1 MTIISPEIT
10 ALLVAVFSTT
20 FFVTV
25 IRTTTPLLLAT
36 LGGLIAD
43 LSGALNVALEGQ
55 MLASCLTAVI
65 VSVYA
70 PWYVAVLAGVG
81 VGGLLGLL
89 MAFFALRMKADII
102 LVGFAINILAASGT
116 VFALAL
122 ATGGDKGTSVNLL
135 PQGIPAVDLSFL
147 GAIPGIGDFLVRI
160 LSGHSV
166 LSWVAAFLVFAV
178 WYFLYRTPWGLWLRG
193 VGEYPAAPE
202 AAGIPLGKVR
212 TWALVVSGALAGLG
226 GAQLALFNFIGF
238 TRDMTAGRGFIALGA
253 VLLGARHPIG
263 ALVAALLFGVFE
275 GLSILMPGLFN
286 WIPTEWIHMI
296 PFAVTILALVLFSYR
311 AQRALAMRGGK

>member
-1 MTIISPEIT
+1 MMDLFWT
-10 ALLVAVFSTT
+10 VFSAA
-20 FFVTV
+20 FVVTV

-43 LSGALNVALEGQ
+43 LSGALNVALEGM
-55 MLASCLTAVI
+55 MLIGCLTAVI

-70 PWYVAVLAGVG
+70 PWYVGVLAGLG
-81 VGGLLGLL
+81 MGGLLGLL
-89 MAFFALRMKADII
+89 MAFFAYRLKADII
-102 LVGFAINILAASGT
+102 LVGFAINILAAGGT

-122 ATGGDKGTSVNLL
+122 ATGGDKGTSINL
-135 PQGIPAVDLSFL
+135 QSKAIPAVDLSFL
-147 GAIPGIGDFLVRI
+147 NGIPGVGPTLTAF

-166 LSWVAAFLVFAV
+166 LSWVAAILVFCI

-202 AAGIPLGKVR
+202 AAGIPVNRIR
-212 TWALVVSGALAGLG
+212 TWSLIVSGALAGLG
-226 GAQLALFNFIGF
+226 GAQLAMFNYVGF

-263 ALVAALLFGVFE
+263 ALIAALLFGAFE
-275 GLSILMPGLFN
+275 ALAVVMPGLFN
-286 WIPTEWIHMI
+286 DIPAELIRMI
-296 PFAVTILALVLFSYR
+296 PFVVTIAALILFSIR
-311 AQRALAMRGGK
+311 AQRLLALRGAK

>member
-1 MTIISPEIT
+1 MMELFWTI
-10 ALLVAVFSTT
+10 FSAA
-20 FFVTV
+20 FVVTV
-25 IRTTTPLLLAT
+25 IRTTTPLLLST

-55 MLASCLTAVI
+55 MLIGCLTAVI
-65 VSVYA
+65 VSVYM
-70 PWYVAVLAGVG
+70 PWYVAVLAGVL
-81 VGGLLGLL
+81 VGGLLGIL

-102 LVGFAINILAASGT
+102 LVGFAINILAAGGT

-122 ATGGDKGTSVNLL
+122 ATGGDKGTSINLVSKA
-135 PQGIPAVDLSFL
+135 IPAIDLGFL
-147 GAIPGIGDFLVRI
+147 RVIPGVGPVLEAF

-166 LSWVAAFLVFAV
+166 LSWIAAFLVFAI

-202 AAGIPLGKVR
+202 AAGIPLDKVR
-212 TWALVVSGALAGLG
+212 TWSLIVSGAFAGMG
-226 GAQLALFNFIGF
+226 GAQLAMFNYVGF

-263 ALVAALLFGVFE
+263 ALLAALLFGAFE
-275 GLSILMPGLFN
+275 ALAVVMPGLFN
-286 WIPTEWIHMI
+286 WIPAELIRMI
-296 PFAVTILALVLFSYR
+296 PFVVTILALVLFSIR
-311 AQRALAMRGGK
+311 AQRAIALRAAR

>member
-1 MTIISPEIT
+1 MMELFLT
-10 ALLVAVFSTT
+10 VFSAA
-20 FFVTV
+20 FVVTV

-43 LSGALNVALEGQ
+43 LSGALNVALEGM
-55 MLASCLTAVI
+55 MLIGALTAVI

-70 PWYVAVLAGVG
+70 PWYVAVLAGLG
-81 VGGLLGLL
+81 MGALLGLL
-89 MAFFALRMKADII
+89 MAFFAYRLKADII
-102 LVGFAINILAASGT
+102 LVGFAINILAAGGT

-122 ATGGDKGTSVNLL
+122 ATGGDKGTSINL
-135 PQGIPAVDLSFL
+135 QSKAIPAVDLSFL
-147 GAIPGIGDFLVRI
+147 GAIPGIGPTLTAV

-166 LSWVAAFLVFAV
+166 LSWLAAILVFVV

-202 AAGIPLGKVR
+202 AAGIPVGKVR
-212 TWALVVSGALAGLG
+212 TWSLVVSGALAGIG
-226 GAQLALFNFIGF
+226 GAQLAMFNYVGF

-263 ALVAALLFGVFE
+263 ALIAALLFGAFE
-275 GLSILMPGLFN
+275 ALAVVMPGLFN
-286 WIPTEWIHMI
+286 WMPAELIRMI
-296 PFAVTILALVLFSYR
+296 PFVVTIAALILFSIR
-311 AQRALAMRGGK
+311 AQRLLALRGAK